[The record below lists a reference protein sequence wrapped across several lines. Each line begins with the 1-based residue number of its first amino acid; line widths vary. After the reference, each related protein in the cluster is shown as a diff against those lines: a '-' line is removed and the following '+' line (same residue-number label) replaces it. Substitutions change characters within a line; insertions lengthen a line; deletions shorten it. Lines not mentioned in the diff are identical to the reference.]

1 MDRRD
6 ETCLTLRIDL
16 DADPI
21 EGCISVEAGGAS
33 RAFSGWIGLATALEV
48 IRKQLAAEQT
58 TSDGSPDN
66 DATGAE
72 TSS

>member
-6 ETCLTLRIDL
+6 ETYLTLRIDL

-21 EGCISVEAGGAS
+21 EGRISVQAGGAS
-33 RAFSGWIGLATALEV
+33 RAFSGWIGLAAALEV
-48 IRKQLAAEQT
+48 IRKQLAREQT
-58 TSDGSPDN
+58 MSDGSPDK
-66 DATGAE
+66 DSTGAE